1 MKEADIS
8 SIKEIKEINLPL
20 NLRMANEIK
29 LKHLEA
35 RLKGPNSDGNLPVEL
50 KPHQDDLEVIKSS
63 K

>member
-1 MKEADIS
+1 
-8 SIKEIKEINLPL
+8 
-20 NLRMANEIK
+20 MANEIK